1 MEIEPF
7 GRRIQALH
15 QRVRILYRRVSQ
27 DSPQHNLL
35 PQAFEELQTAL
46 EELDEVNVV
55 LHRQQQEIENTR
67 AFAEVERQSYQELF
81 DQAPEPYLITSLEGN
96 IRRANRTAAQLFGT
110 EVKFL
115 IGRPLVFFI
124 PEGER
129 RAFRSELIRVPERGN
144 VRDWEL
150 RMLTP
155 AGRSLEVAL
164 TVATGRDRMGKPLS
178 LRWLVHD
185 ISERKREDA
194 LLRQRLAELEQE
206 LSELRRRGPRPRD
219 QAIPAPSAS

>member
-7 GRRIQALH
+7 GHRIQALH
-15 QRVRILYRRVSQ
+15 QRVRVLYRRVSQ
-27 DSPQHNLL
+27 DTPQHNLL

-46 EELDEVNVV
+46 EELDEANAV

-67 AFAEVERQSYQELF
+67 AFAEIERQSYQELF
-81 DQAPEPYLITSLEGN
+81 ECAPEAYLITSLEGN
-96 IRRANRTAAQLFGT
+96 IRRANRAATQLFGT

-129 RAFRSELIRVPERGN
+129 RAFRSELSRVPERSS
-144 VRDWEL
+144 VHDWEL
-150 RMLTP
+150 RMVTP
-155 AGRSLEVAL
+155 VGRPLDVGM
-164 TVATGRDRMGKPLS
+164 TVAAGRDRLGKPLS
-178 LRWLVHD
+178 LRWLIRD

-194 LLRQRLAELEQE
+194 LLLRRIAELEQE
-206 LSELRRRGPRPRD
+206 LSELRRKGKRPHD
-219 QAIPAPSAS
+219 QIAATPPAS